1 MYSNKQLQFWLALL
15 VSAVFFGACIRDE
28 NPYFESPA
36 DLKLADTRYVDTFS
50 TQLETYRFDSLSSS
64 GRQYL
69 LAGNYNGGQFSP
81 TLFAAGYFQLLPE
94 TYPQTCPDPDSILDE
109 FTKATLTLK
118 VDDSYGAS
126 GLDQFTLHQLTTYLP
141 GDRTWY
147 ADFPA
152 PGFQPT
158 PLLNTRGGILQGDLL
173 KVDANELGKKIL
185 ATWKQA
191 GTFSNDQ
198 QFLTYWP
205 GFSLRS
211 MDSIKA
217 ITRFDLNY
225 SATSPST
232 MLEISFRVRDEGQV
246 EERKLRFRT
255 STSTVHFYEVRTNL
269 ENTPYAG
276 LSFGS
281 GLSTDQTNQKAMV
294 QGLAGLAVKVKIP
307 GLLKWKETLSQ
318 RVKIFK
324 AELLIQPDDP
334 GSQDPPPYLSLSCRT
349 DYQNYRFD
357 DYNTLIF
364 NEENVLSLLSSG
376 YNTRAAAQ
384 AQSASRLF
392 SYTSTSNT
400 YACNITSH
408 IQAIVDGTRSSD
420 HINISSSGWLIAA
433 NRMPLSKGAVKLKIY
448 YYPI

>member
-1 MYSNKQLQFWLALL
+1 MYSNKQLQFWLALI

-28 NPYFESPA
+28 NPYFESPS

-81 TLFAAGYFQLLPE
+81 SIFAAGYFQLLPE
-94 TYPQTCPDPDSILDE
+94 TYPQTCPDSILDE

-118 VDDSYGAS
+118 IDDSYGQS
-126 GLDQFTLHQLTTYLP
+126 GTDQFSLHALTSGLP
-141 GDRTWY
+141 GDRTLF
-147 ADFPA
+147 ADS
-152 PGFQPT
+152 PT
-158 PLLNTRGGILQGDLL
+158 PSFQSSPLLTTQGGVRTDNLL
-173 KVDANELGKKIL
+173 KVDANELGRKIL

-191 GTFSNDQ
+191 NTFSNDQ
-198 QFLTYWP
+198 QFLGYWP

-211 MDSIKA
+211 LDSIKA

-225 SATSPST
+225 SATTPST
-232 MLEISFRVRDEGQV
+232 MLEISFRVVDNGQV

-255 STSTVHFYEVRTNL
+255 NTSTAHFYEVKTDL
-269 ENTPYAG
+269 SNTPYAG
-276 LSFGS
+276 LTFNT
-281 GLSTDQTNQKAMV
+281 GLKQDLSNPKAMV
-294 QGLAGLAVKVKIP
+294 QGLAGLAVKVKLP
-307 GLLKWKETLSQ
+307 GLLPWKSSLNQ

-324 AELLIQPDDP
+324 AELVIQPDDP
-334 GSQDPPPYLSLSCRT
+334 GSQSPPPYLSLSCRT

-357 DYNTLIF
+357 DFNTLIF
-364 NEENVLSLLSSG
+364 NEENVLSLLASG
-376 YNTRAAAQ
+376 YSTRAAAQ

-392 SYTSTSNT
+392 SYQSTSNVYT
-400 YACNITSH
+400 CNITSH
-408 IQAIVDGTRSSD
+408 IQAIVDGTRNSD
-420 HINISSSGWLIAA
+420 HINVSSSGWLIAA
-433 NRMPLSKGAVKLKIY
+433 NRMPLSLGAVKLKIY